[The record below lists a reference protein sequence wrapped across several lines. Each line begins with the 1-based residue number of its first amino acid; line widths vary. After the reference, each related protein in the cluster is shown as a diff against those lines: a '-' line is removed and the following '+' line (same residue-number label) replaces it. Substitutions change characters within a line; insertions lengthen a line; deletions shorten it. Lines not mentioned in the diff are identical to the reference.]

1 MLTGKDVYEAAR
13 PNIVKHGF
21 EDLEWEDFVPGA
33 QEFYL
38 ELAARLNNA
47 HITPLQGLVQELEGL
62 VDWDNF
68 TEAYEEDTLKR
79 IKQLCGEES
88 KS

>member
-1 MLTGKDVYEAAR
+1 MLTGKDIAQAIEHTKIERSSMDAYE
-13 PNIVKHGF
+13 
-21 EDLEWEDFVPGA
+21 
-33 QEFYL
+33 
-38 ELAARLNNA
+38 ELARLLNTA

-79 IKQLCGEES
+79 IKQLCGGQS
-88 KS
+88 